1 MTLLQF
7 ALAKGKA
14 ARIGIMTRSIV
25 IFTYIFQVV
34 FTDDKGN
41 RFDISKSIDYTKDYT
56 IDYTTDYTL
65 AYTVDYTID

>member
-14 ARIGIMTRSIV
+14 VRIGIMTRSIV

-41 RFDISKSIDYTKDYT
+41 RFEFFIAYDPYDIAHD
-56 IDYTTDYTL
+56 
-65 AYTVDYTID
+65 